1 MYLWLFWIP
10 VQLISLLLFIEFI
23 CTWRQLARIIWYF
36 KNKPSWLLGELKLAS
51 KTNQFWAQNNV
62 NMEWIQ
68 KQSVKCTYTSKP
80 QMSSPVP
87 NWNPFQHTS
96 ACINVLY
103 IFHCFSSNKCNS
115 WTNTHQYEYGCQLN
129 CRKLN

>member
-1 MYLWLFWIP
+1 M
-10 VQLISLLLFIEFI
+10 
-23 CTWRQLARIIWYF
+23 
-36 KNKPSWLLGELKLAS
+36 PSWLLGELKLAS

-68 KQSVKCTYTSKP
+68 KNQWNVHIYTSKP

-96 ACINVLY
+96 ACINVL
-103 IFHCFSSNKCNS
+103 
-115 WTNTHQYEYGCQLN
+115 
-129 CRKLN
+129 